1 MNKSLF
7 CAATLFLMAGQL
19 NAKIK
24 LQPMF
29 TSNMVLQQKSD
40 APIWGEA
47 TPDKTV
53 TVVTSWNGQKYT
65 IKADAQG
72 KWRLNV
78 STPSAG
84 GPYDITISDGKKVVL
99 SNVLIGE
106 VWLCTGQSNM
116 EMPMQGWDV
125 KMNADAIA
133 ESGKYKNIR
142 MLQVNEVYST
152 TTRDDISVRNG
163 GWMTC
168 SPETVKDFSA
178 TGYFFGKN
186 LNDDL
191 NVPVGLIMTC
201 WGGTA
206 VETWISPEKL
216 VKVPEFKDRVEDI
229 MLGKKTDAERYQEYQ
244 DQYHAWFKSEAQRE
258 GSVNAQG
265 NAVYADPAYN
275 DAAWKTM
282 PLPNLIDVAGLSD
295 FDGHLW
301 FRKTINIPAAWAG
314 KDLELNLANV
324 DDNDITWFNGVRV
337 GETMGYNVHRRYIIP
352 GKLVKAGKAVIT
364 VSDLDGGGGGGIW
377 GEAQNLNI
385 RPLKGNNDVLSLA
398 GHWRYKIGSKLLDMA
413 SMPTNN
419 SMNQY
424 QPVVLYNSMINP
436 LIPYTLAGAIW
447 YQGEANADRAYQY
460 RDLLPLMIADWRGR
474 WGKDFPFYIMQ
485 LANYQQQHKEPV
497 ECAWAELR
505 EAQLMTAR
513 NVANCGMAVNIDLGD
528 PNNIHPLTKSEVG
541 RRLAVLAEAKTY
553 GQKVPYSGPE
563 YESYTIERGQ
573 IRLSFRHAQD
583 MKTADGGR
591 LKGFAVAGA
600 DHKFHWADA
609 RIEGNTIVV
618 SSPAVD
624 DPLAVRYAWDDDP
637 ACNLTNHS
645 NLPASPFRTD
655 QWPGVTLG
663 KK

>member
-513 NVANCGMAVNIDLGD
+513 NVANCGMAVNIDLGA

>member
-282 PLPNLIDVAGLSD
+282 PLPNQIDVAGLSD

>member
-1 MNKSLF
+1 
-7 CAATLFLMAGQL
+7 MAGQL

>member
-29 TSNMVLQQKSD
+29 TSNMVLQQQSD
-40 APIWGEA
+40 TPIWGEA

-229 MLGKKTDAERYQEYQ
+229 MLSKKTDAERYQEYQ
-244 DQYHAWFKSEAQRE
+244 DQYHAWFKSEALRE

-282 PLPNLIDVAGLSD
+282 PLPNQIDVAGLSD